1 MAFDHDTPFD
11 RVLLVNLAASPE
23 QAGQPLRSDASRKQ
37 VRHRWRR
44 HLADTCYLAIKGSA
58 FAASTLAITLG
69 LPLAFFLA
77 LSGWHL
83 DVLFTQIDNLAS
95 RYLAADPARRAAFA
109 DLVDVA
115 FPGMLALIAIW
126 RLPRFVS
133 EVGQGLSTGRDEA

>member
-11 RVLLVNLAASPE
+11 RVLMARPATTPDQS
-23 QAGQPLRSDASRKQ
+23 GQPLQRGASRKQ

-44 HLADTCYLAIKGSA
+44 HLADSCYLAIKGST

-95 RYLAADPARRAAFA
+95 RYLAADPARRAAFS
-109 DLVDVA
+109 DLLNVA
-115 FPGMLALIAIW
+115 FPGALALIAIW

-133 EVGQGLSTGRDEA
+133 EVGQGLATGRDDA